1 MNNVVLSGRL
11 TKNAEVRYGGED
23 GSVAIAR
30 FTLAVQDYKGTDF
43 INIRALGKQAEW
55 VEKWTSKGTKVELTG
70 KIRGLY
76 QDIDAGMITKM
87 SWAFVVA
94 EDSYDRETRTRNI
107 LKIKKVYDVS
117 AVSIPANSDTTIA
130 ARDYVNGRREIE
142 QRETLERR
150 RKVLEIL
157 AQI

>member
-1 MNNVVLSGRL
+1 M
-11 TKNAEVRYGGED
+11 A
-23 GSVAIAR
+23 
-30 FTLAVQDYKGTDF
+30 
-43 INIRALGKQAEW
+43 
-55 VEKWTSKGTKVELTG
+55 
-70 KIRGLY
+70 RGLY